1 MIEERTKLSDQTIDD
16 CPVGSLLYSRQ
27 FLGGVALLL
36 TKTLLKDNYYL
47 AYTGGQGVLE
57 YWAIRIVD
65 GEGNVFSIDIE
76 EYDIFF

>member
-16 CPVGSLLYSRQ
+16 CPVGSLLYSHQ
-27 FLGGVALLL
+27 FLCGVALLL

-47 AYTGGQGVLE
+47 AYTGSQGVLE

-65 GEGNVFSIDIE
+65 GEGNVLSIDIE